1 MKSLVMFSFLVTII
15 SFTGCLV
22 GHKIVYIVDANKNGP
37 GTATVWWTDI
47 RSDASNDYEFGLD
60 KDTLFNYI
68 LKSDD
73 FIKDMKAEGK
83 SITSREL
90 TINNGRLDG
99 KAVYYFER
107 LNDVENLAFEDGFYY
122 LTLALDDSVI
132 STNGELIKSSN
143 YKRILWDQS
152 INPLKFEILIEPAKE
167 TKTRPLAQYYKKE
180 MD

>member
-1 MKSLVMFSFLVTII
+1 MKSLLMLSFLVIVIT
-15 SFTGCLV
+15 FTGCLV
-22 GHKIVYIVDANKNGP
+22 GHKIIYIVDVNKNGP

-47 RSDASNDYEFGLD
+47 RSDAANDYDFNLD

-68 LKSDD
+68 LKSDE
-73 FIKDMKAEGK
+73 FNNDMKAEGK

-90 TINNGRLDG
+90 SLDSGKLNG
-99 KAVYYFER
+99 KAVYYFNR
-107 LNDVENLAFEDGFYY
+107 LSDVENLAFEDGFYY

-152 INPLKFEILIEPAKE
+152 INPIKFEILIEPANG
-167 TKTRPLAQYYKKE
+167 TKTRSLAQFYKLKK
-180 MD
+180 D